1 MCGRVTNKPTL
12 NEKVKKMAGKP
23 AAKKLWEIYFP
34 SLSSYLPLHSTPHHS
49 IIMSSRP
56 EGKNSTE
63 AAADLLDSEY
73 DSADDSDFDPSAPTT
88 TADNGEDDFSS
99 SSDSENDAL
108 NTSTAIPKKKRKRA
122 TSVSSI
128 PSDDDDEQGATISI
142 IKTRAQR
149 RLESPGRKT
158 SGVTPGT
165 ATTDVDALW
174 AAMNSPAVPTP
185 PQQVELKPSPPPVA
199 ESATGEKM
207 VEIKHTYEFAGK
219 TITESRMVPASS
231 ESARV
236 HLSSASASPAPAPAP
251 TPPTGRRPPPK
262 KRASAFDAAAASK
275 SRVQAAPAKV
285 NTLEK
290 SRLDWAGF
298 VDKEGIGDDLKKWN
312 KGDKGYLDRQAFL
325 GRVDDNRDK
334 QWKEGKR
341 K

>member
-1 MCGRVTNKPTL
+1 MSPPPEEKKPTTVANDL
-12 NEKVKKMAGKP
+12 
-23 AAKKLWEIYFP
+23 
-34 SLSSYLPLHSTPHHS
+34 
-49 IIMSSRP
+49 
-56 EGKNSTE
+56 
-63 AAADLLDSEY
+63 LLDSEY
-73 DSADDSDFDPSAPTT
+73 DSADDSDFDPSALAT
-88 TADNGEDDFSS
+88 TADNNVEDDFTA
-99 SSDSENDAL
+99 SSDSEDDAAP
-108 NTSTAIPKKKRKRA
+108 NTIPTTVPKKKRKRA
-122 TSVSSI
+122 ASISSI
-128 PSDDDDEQGATISI
+128 PSDDDEQGAEVSI

-149 RLESPGRKT
+149 RLESPSRKT
-158 SGVTPGT
+158 GGVSAGT

-174 AAMNSPAVPTP
+174 AAMNSPAVLTPLPTP
-185 PQQVELKPSPPPVA
+185 QQAESEPSPPAV
-199 ESATGEKM
+199 SSTTGEKM

-219 TITESRMVPASS
+219 TITESRMVPLSS

-236 HLSSASASPAPAPAP
+236 HLSSASASPAP

-275 SRVQAAPAKV
+275 SKAATAPAKI

-334 QWKEGKR
+334 QWKEGK
-341 K
+341 KK